1 METTMECP
9 VNDRLARWSAA
20 ILAFVV
26 FLFFLADIVEFVAWK
41 YHHVIGPLLQK

>member
-1 METTMECP
+1 MECS
-9 VNDRLARWSAA
+9 VNDRYHRWAAA

-41 YHHVIGPLLQK
+41 YHHVIGPSLGK